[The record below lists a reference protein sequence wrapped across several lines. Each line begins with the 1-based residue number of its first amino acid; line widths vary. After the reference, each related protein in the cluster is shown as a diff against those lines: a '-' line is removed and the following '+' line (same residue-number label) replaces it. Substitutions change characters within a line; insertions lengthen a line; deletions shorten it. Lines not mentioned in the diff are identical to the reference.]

1 MRDYRETETVWMRE
15 EDYILKYNTSYRKKK
30 KKAHRLTGWK
40 LEFWGK
46 YKKNIFFVLR

>member
-30 KKAHRLTGWK
+30 KKKKLTGSQA
-40 LEFWGK
+40 ES
-46 YKKNIFFVLR
+46 